1 MHHMKETSS
10 ALILLLTA
18 LIWGST
24 FVFQSEAS
32 SSVGPLC
39 YNGLRMLLGFIVL
52 LPLLIRSIKGKS
64 GKEMK
69 MLLKDGFVC
78 GVLLFSASFF
88 QQYGIEFTTA
98 GKAGFITS
106 LYILIVPVI
115 SLVFGKRNTLKTWLC
130 VAAGLIGAFLLS
142 INGREGLGKG
152 DALIFICAVLFSLH
166 VMFIDHVSHR
176 YRGVEL
182 SAVQFFFAGAIACI
196 LSLIFEKNTT
206 GGIREALVPILYGG
220 IGSCGIAYTL
230 QIIGQKNMNATKAT
244 LILSLESV
252 FSAVGGALILKETM
266 TAKEITGAVILFLS
280 VVCAELPER
289 KKITPSSR

>member
-1 MHHMKETSS
+1 MLLMKETSS

-32 SSVGPLC
+32 ASVGPLC

-52 LPLLIRSIKGKS
+52 LPLLIRSIKGKN

-69 MLLKDGFVC
+69 ELVKDGFVC
-78 GVLLFSASFF
+78 GILLFSASFF

-115 SLVFGKRNTLKTWLC
+115 SLAFGKRNTLKTWLC
-130 VAAGLIGAFLLS
+130 VATGLLGAFLLS

-152 DALIFICAVLFSLH
+152 DAFIFICAVLFSLH
-166 VMFIDHVSHR
+166 VMYIDHVSGR

-182 SAVQFFFAGAIACI
+182 SAVQFFFAGTIACI
-196 LSLIFEKNTT
+196 LSLFFEKNTT
-206 GGIREALVPILYGG
+206 GGIRDALVPILYGG

-252 FSAVGGALILKETM
+252 FSALGGALILKETM
-266 TAKEITGAVILFLS
+266 SAREIAGAVILFIS

-289 KKITPSSR
+289 KRVSPSSR